1 MVSTR
6 YSLVDKTYI
15 HTTPVTQSRR
25 PVLFV
30 QYNWTSFK
38 GVILIYWR
46 CTILRWNFQGL
57 TEECPIVTVR
67 ALNSHEIY
75 YRILGLYFE
84 NSTSHDRISRFEIF
98 LDWEPWT
105 VRYKPKRTFYP
116 EIRPNLLVNCKIS
129 TLFQAI
135 KSPKVLGILRLR
147 NTRIILLNVPSYV
160 RSRVLTDSPV
170 LRPTLS
176 ASVWRIRESKGF
188 SRRCSRKS
196 RFSRSAG
203 HLLRENT
210 GSLRLWENENL
221 LYL

>member
-1 MVSTR
+1 MDQDQIREYCANLEKQKNDLIDMVSTR

-147 NTRIILLNVPSYV
+147 NTRIILLNLMSGRECWPILQFCG
-160 RSRVLTDSPV
+160 RHSRLVSD
-170 LRPTLS
+170 
-176 ASVWRIRESKGF
+176 G
-188 SRRCSRKS
+188 
-196 RFSRSAG
+196 
-203 HLLRENT
+203 
-210 GSLRLWENENL
+210 
-221 LYL
+221 